1 MKEINAR
8 YSNQRS
14 VIATYV
20 KVLDMLALFSL
31 ILIVYAKEEISN
43 NTNSNRFFM
52 FVLSCLFF
60 SIFIFKTLFI
70 TMSQFMKNINLSEK
84 FRDKWFED
92 MSHDIK
98 TPLSSIKGYAEI
110 IQETTYSFTSDE
122 LKLYGFEIKKAE
134 QRIENMIE
142 DLKMSK
148 KLKEGKIILKKE
160 RVDLCDLIREC
171 ISEIDSALIGNSKI
185 IFDIKQEIYYICDR
199 KLIKRTMENIIQNA
213 FIHNDKSIELYINIE
228 ITNKKIYICIKDN
241 GKGISKEECGHIF
254 ERYYRCKES
263 ERIKGQ
269 GLGLSIV
276 YEIIK
281 AHKGTIKVNSIKN
294 LGTEFIIELG

>member
-1 MKEINAR
+1 MKEINAKWN
-8 YSNQRS
+8 NQKS
-14 VIATYV
+14 VIAIYI
-20 KVLDMLALFSL
+20 KVLDMLAFFTL
-31 ILIVYAKEEISN
+31 IFIVFTKEEIN
-43 NTNSNRFFM
+43 IYANSNRFFM

-60 SIFIFKTLFI
+60 SIFIFKTLFM
-70 TMSQFMKNINLSEK
+70 TMSQFMKKINLSEK

-110 IQETTYSFTSDE
+110 IQETAYSFTSDE

-148 KLKEGKIILKKE
+148 KLKEGKMILKKE
-160 RVDLCDLIREC
+160 KVDLCDLIREC

-185 IFDIKQEIYYICDR
+185 IFDIKQGIYYVCDR

-213 FIHNDKSIELYINIE
+213 FVHNDKSIELSIDIEIVNEKINI
-228 ITNKKIYICIKDN
+228 CVKDN
-241 GKGISKEECGHIF
+241 GKGISKEECSHIF
-254 ERYYRCKES
+254 ERYYRCNES
-263 ERIKGQ
+263 KRIKGQ

-281 AHKGTIKVNSIKN
+281 AHKGIIKVNSIKD
-294 LGTEFIIELG
+294 LGTEFIIEL